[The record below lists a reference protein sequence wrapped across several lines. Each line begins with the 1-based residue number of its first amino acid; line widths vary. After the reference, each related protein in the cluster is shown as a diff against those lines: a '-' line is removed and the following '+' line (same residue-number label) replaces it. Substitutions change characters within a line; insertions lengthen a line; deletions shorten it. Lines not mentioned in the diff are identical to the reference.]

1 MNMQET
7 KPISAYKQGLRSKII
22 ETALKAFRARGI
34 RAVTMDDVAAELKI
48 SKRTLYEI
56 FSTKEEVLSEC
67 VMKYFED
74 RCLNMEVQIAHCK
87 NVMEI
92 VMVFFRKKIDEIRHT
107 NPQFYADM
115 AQYPQLADYL
125 KAQKERIRKEAAKFF
140 ERGRQEGYFRE
151 EFNEE
156 LVSVLFEAVNKHV
169 METRLYQQYSFEEI
183 FKNLAVITLR
193 GVCTDK
199 GLKLLEKLLAK

>member
-1 MNMQET
+1 
-7 KPISAYKQGLRSKII
+7 
-22 ETALKAFRARGI
+22 
-34 RAVTMDDVAAELKI
+34 
-48 SKRTLYEI
+48 
-56 FSTKEEVLSEC
+56 
-67 VMKYFED
+67 
-74 RCLNMEVQIAHCK
+74 
-87 NVMEI
+87 
-92 VMVFFRKKIDEIRHT
+92 
-107 NPQFYADM
+107 
-115 AQYPQLADYL
+115 LADYL